1 MAVIQKIRNQ
11 CGKLAGFV
19 IALALVGFILMDAAS
34 GNLADT
40 IGRDA
45 SVVKVNGE
53 KIDIR
58 EYSQR
63 LAEYED
69 LYNYSSQG
77 QRIDDATRAQLSA
90 QTLTELIN
98 ERIILEQAEE
108 IGLRSTPEEERNLI
122 YGSNPDPLIQQYP
135 AFRNQET
142 QTFDPSRIRGFEQ
155 QVDQFDPSGKTRNEW
170 EALKAYVLRNNIIR
184 KYSSLLSKASYT
196 PRFVAEQTIAEQ
208 NMYASMDFVHV
219 DYSAVPDDDVTV
231 TDAELEAYMKK
242 KAPLYTIDEPTR
254 SIDYVS
260 FEVVPSAD
268 DTARVLDA
276 LKNLEEDFA
285 TTEQVENF
293 VNRNSEEPYTGTYH
307 NRSTFFSIFSDSLLA
322 LPKGAVYGPY
332 YENGAYKL
340 TRVEDKRRLPDSVTV
355 RHILVRT
362 ENNGQPVASDE
373 QAKSKLDSAIAA
385 LKSGVDFGTV
395 VNQYSEDE
403 GSMATA
409 GEYTFMLSQR
419 PQISKEFGDFS
430 FEGRKGETT
439 VVKVSNPAY
448 AGYHYIEILDQKA
461 FSDASKL
468 ATISK
473 SLYPS
478 QMTENNIYAK
488 AAEFAGQNN
497 TAQAFDAAVE
507 NGQLNK
513 QLAEN
518 VKANDFILPGL
529 GSSREVIRWMYEAKV
544 GEVSPIFS
552 IDNRYVVAKLAA
564 IKNPGL
570 MKLDD
575 LIRPS
580 IETAVR
586 NEKKAQKIIADYQ
599 SAASLEALAT
609 ASKSEIQEA
618 DSFTLSTPF
627 IAGMGF
633 EPRAV
638 GMAFYSGL
646 EKNTLSKGIEGQSG
660 VIYIRVKDRW
670 QGDQTINEDQIDQTR
685 LMLQRQLTGALG
697 GGIQD
702 MLRKSAK
709 VEYNSRNL

>member
-11 CGKLAGFV
+11 YGKLAGFV

-332 YENGAYKL
+332 YENGAYK
-340 TRVEDKRRLPDSVTV
+340 
-355 RHILVRT
+355 
-362 ENNGQPVASDE
+362 
-373 QAKSKLDSAIAA
+373 
-385 LKSGVDFGTV
+385 
-395 VNQYSEDE
+395 
-403 GSMATA
+403 
-409 GEYTFMLSQR
+409 
-419 PQISKEFGDFS
+419 
-430 FEGRKGETT
+430 
-439 VVKVSNPAY
+439 
-448 AGYHYIEILDQKA
+448 
-461 FSDASKL
+461 
-468 ATISK
+468 
-473 SLYPS
+473 
-478 QMTENNIYAK
+478 
-488 AAEFAGQNN
+488 
-497 TAQAFDAAVE
+497 
-507 NGQLNK
+507 
-513 QLAEN
+513 
-518 VKANDFILPGL
+518 
-529 GSSREVIRWMYEAKV
+529 
-544 GEVSPIFS
+544 
-552 IDNRYVVAKLAA
+552 
-564 IKNPGL
+564 
-570 MKLDD
+570 
-575 LIRPS
+575 
-580 IETAVR
+580 
-586 NEKKAQKIIADYQ
+586 
-599 SAASLEALAT
+599 
-609 ASKSEIQEA
+609 
-618 DSFTLSTPF
+618 
-627 IAGMGF
+627 
-633 EPRAV
+633 
-638 GMAFYSGL
+638 
-646 EKNTLSKGIEGQSG
+646 
-660 VIYIRVKDRW
+660 
-670 QGDQTINEDQIDQTR
+670 
-685 LMLQRQLTGALG
+685 
-697 GGIQD
+697 
-702 MLRKSAK
+702 
-709 VEYNSRNL
+709 